1 MPLTDPN
8 DALPSTDDLEALSDD
23 DRRLIVELLPDGRMR
38 APEQATRDILRDR
51 LRRAEVLPT
60 GHGWAVLRALAP
72 SEVSDDKAQRQV
84 VAAGTM
90 DEAGLSVIDF
100 IGFLASGY
108 QTGVL
113 TVSTG
118 DVERSIYMHNGD
130 VVWASSSAP
139 DDRLGELLVTRGKIS
154 REQLDEV
161 LEGGERRIGQRC
173 VDLGFIAAHDLW
185 SMVQAQLKE
194 IFDRLLAMESGVWS
208 FARVSEEVLA
218 ESQIHMSTQGLL
230 VDALRRLDE
239 LQVYRQRIRSADVVV
254 ERKTSANAADVS
266 DTQEGLE
273 RVTKELRTDG
283 AQMLA
288 VLPASASIRALM
300 RLVGKSEFE
309 VTRTVYHLLRANL
322 VEIVAQETG
331 PIPRRNP
338 ITSKQA
344 AEIIEIYSMAMRE
357 MFEEAARI
365 HKAALLHKT
374 TADFLRD
381 EASGTQFT
389 AFYKTVRVDTDGSLD
404 AARILANLES
414 ADLEPQQLSDALS
427 EVMFFILFQATEV
440 LGRRRG
446 DDLARRVKMIHGML
460 SNGLREDG

>member
-1 MPLTDPN
+1 MPLPDSM
-8 DALPSTDDLEALSDD
+8 DALPATGDLEALSDD

-72 SEVSDDKAQRQV
+72 SEVSDEKAHRQV
-84 VAAGTM
+84 IAAGTM
-90 DEAGLSVIDF
+90 EDAGLSVIDF

-113 TVSTG
+113 AVSSG
-118 DVERSIYMHNGD
+118 DVERAIYFHNGD
-130 VVWASSSAP
+130 VVWASSTAP
-139 DDRLGELLVTRGKIS
+139 DDRLGELLVTRGKLT
-154 REQLDEV
+154 RAQLEDV
-161 LEGGERRIGQRC
+161 MKSGERRIGQRC
-173 VDLGFIAAHDLW
+173 VEQGLIAAHDVW
-185 SMVQAQLKE
+185 TMVQAQLKE
-194 IFDRLLAMESGVWS
+194 IFDRLLSMDSGVWS
-208 FARVSEEVLA
+208 FARVSEDVLA

-254 ERKTSANAADVS
+254 ERKSNATSPDASN
-266 DTQEGLE
+266 TQEGLE
-273 RVTKELRTDG
+273 RLTRDLRTDG
-283 AQMLA
+283 AELLA
-288 VLPASASIRALM
+288 VLPASANIRTLM

-309 VTRTVYHLLRANL
+309 VTRTVYNLLRANL
-322 VEIVAQETG
+322 VEIVEHETG

-338 ITSKQA
+338 VTSKEA
-344 AEIIEIYSMAMRE
+344 SEIVEIYSMAIRE
-357 MFEEAARI
+357 MFEEASRI
-365 HKAALLHKT
+365 HKGALLLKT
-374 TADFLRD
+374 TTDFLRD
-381 EASGTQFT
+381 EASGTRFT
-389 AFYKTVRVDTDGSLD
+389 TFYKTVRLASDGSLD
-404 AARILANLES
+404 AACIL
-414 ADLEPQQLSDALS
+414 ADLENADLDPQQLSDALS

-460 SNGLREDG
+460 TGGLREEG